1 MKFRYLIMSLCAAA
15 TLAVGC
21 QKEEDDLLLPKI
33 TVSGS
38 GLTFDDATKRATLSA
53 GEEMSS
59 YTTSLTANRPW
70 TIDITYGT
78 GDKDWIVATPDH
90 GEASDRQQEVVFTLL
105 ANEGRDR
112 SATVKYNIGY
122 DYKTVVIKQKGSL
135 GSIEDAT
142 LYANNFDKEVATQ
155 TFGSGSSWPFLDQFD
170 GWQNESGVGASGVTY
185 SYSGMSVRNNS
196 NSNGSYSDYDGS
208 GSNNLFF
215 GTSAYVTVEKIDIS
229 ASNQLR
235 LTFGTEKYLGSGD
248 STFNPAEFTVSLSGN
263 GTDWSKP
270 IAYSFAGEFKSGRWD
285 LATADFTVPEDVKTL
300 YIRFAASVASAYR
313 LDDVTLTIGD
323 GGDLIELTG
332 GSDNPGGDNP
342 GGGDQPSGD
351 AIYGNNF
358 DKEAAEQT
366 FGSGSSWPF
375 LDQFDGWQNESGVGA
390 SGVTYSYTGMS
401 ARNNSNSNG
410 SYSDY
415 AGSGLNNLFFGASA
429 YFTIEKIDISSSN
442 KLHLTFGTEKYLGSG
457 DSTFNPAEFTVTL
470 SGDGESWSAP
480 IAYSF
485 PNGNKSGR
493 WDLATA
499 DFTVPENV
507 KTLYIKFAASVASAY
522 RLDDVTLAPGNGGT
536 FIDLT
541 AGGSTGGDN
550 PGGDQPVGEEVYGNN
565 FDKETATQTFGSGSS
580 WPFLDQFDGWQNQ
593 KGTGASGVSYSYSGT
608 SARNN
613 SNSNGS
619 YSDYAG
625 SGLNNI
631 FFGTSAYFTIEKIDI
646 SSSNK
651 LRLTF
656 GTEKYLGSGD
666 STFNPAE
673 FTVTLSGDGE
683 SWSAPIAYSFPN
695 GNKSGRW
702 DLATADFTVP
712 ENVKTL
718 YIKFTATVASAYR
731 LDDVS
736 LTTGNGGTLI
746 DLTAGGS
753 TGGDNPGGGDQPSDP
768 TDVKTVTVA
777 QFNAAPESDT
787 QVYELTGT
795 ISGSINVTYGNFDL
809 VDETGSV
816 YVYGLTATNLG
827 YGAKNDN
834 TYGSLGL
841 NAGDKIKIRGY
852 RGSYNGKI
860 EVMYAWFIEKL
871 GSTGG
876 GTTDPGTDPNPGT
889 GSKFESDAA
898 FVCSAD
904 DSANSSYTLKASTF
918 NGQAASGFKLGTGSK
933 VGKFTSAPVNV
944 TGDCTLSLYGVAWKG
959 SNGTLKV
966 SVVGGGSVDGTDTY
980 NLKSN
985 DGATGN
991 PAFTITVDETADH
1004 YEFPLKGLT
1013 ASSTIVFETVG
1024 TAYRVIVAGVHLE
1037 VNNK

>member
-248 STFNPAEFTVSLSGN
+248 STFNPDEFTVSLSGN

-358 DKEAAEQT
+358 DKAEAQ
-366 FGSGSSWPF
+366 
-375 LDQFDGWQNESGVGA
+375 
-390 SGVTYSYTGMS
+390 
-401 ARNNSNSNG
+401 
-410 SYSDY
+410 
-415 AGSGLNNLFFGASA
+415 
-429 YFTIEKIDISSSN
+429 
-442 KLHLTFGTEKYLGSG
+442 
-457 DSTFNPAEFTVTL
+457 
-470 SGDGESWSAP
+470 
-480 IAYSF
+480 
-485 PNGNKSGR
+485 
-493 WDLATA
+493 
-499 DFTVPENV
+499 
-507 KTLYIKFAASVASAY
+507 
-522 RLDDVTLAPGNGGT
+522 
-536 FIDLT
+536 
-541 AGGSTGGDN
+541 
-550 PGGDQPVGEEVYGNN
+550 
-565 FDKETATQTFGSGSS
+565 QTFGSGSS

-593 KGTGASGVSYSYSGT
+593 KGTGASGVTYSYSGM

-625 SGLNNI
+625 SGVNNL
-631 FFGTSAYFTIEKIDI
+631 FFGASAYFTIEKIDI

-731 LDDVS
+731 LDDVT
-736 LTTGNGGTLI
+736 LAPGNGGTFI

-777 QFNAAPESDT
+777 QFNAEPESDT

-795 ISGSINVTYGNFDL
+795 ISGSINATYGNFDL

-904 DSANSSYTLKASTF
+904 DSINSSYTLKASTF